1 MQGGTTRVLNMY
13 VAININIRMKIKTR
27 LSLACQD
34 EHDIGDDCAC
44 EDGKGDCDA
53 NCDGDCGSD
62 GDGCGGDDSSGA
74 VGDGSVENVVNDAD
88 DDAYSGNLTP
98 IKGIP
103 TEIQANLSLK
113 SHAGHE
119 SARRLGFTQCPLSAR
134 SVPAQCPLAFSTVPA
149 SLCLLEE

>member
-1 MQGGTTRVLNMY
+1 MY
-13 VAININIRMKIKTR
+13 VAININIKMKIKTK

-62 GDGCGGDDSSGA
+62 GDG
-74 VGDGSVENVVNDAD
+74 SVENDVNDAD
-88 DDAYSGNLTP
+88 DDAYSGNLAP
-98 IKGIP
+98 INGIP

-134 SVPAQCPLAFSTVPA
+134 SVPAQCPLSA
-149 SLCLLEE
+149 L

>member
-1 MQGGTTRVLNMY
+1 MTLEMIVHVKM
-13 VAININIRMKIKTR
+13 
-27 LSLACQD
+27 
-34 EHDIGDDCAC
+34 E
-44 EDGKGDCDA
+44 KGDCDA

-62 GDGCGGDDSSGA
+62 GDG
-74 VGDGSVENVVNDAD
+74 SVENDVNDAD

-103 TEIQANLSLK
+103 TEVQANLSLK
-113 SHAGHE
+113 SHTGHE